1 MKQYIY
7 KNKKILALSLSIAL
21 FGCTAQDTS
30 ENNSATATV
39 QKSETQY
46 NTDYLTRDVRDDI
59 FYFVMPDRFYNGD
72 TSNDMGDITKP
83 ESYGGF
89 NPKRKGFFHGG
100 DIKGLE
106 DKLDYLE
113 NLGIT
118 AIWMTPILRNQA
130 VQGDMAGYHGY
141 WVLDFTEIDPH
152 LGSNQDL
159 KHLIDAAHKRGMKVF
174 FDIITNHTADVIK
187 FKECHGE
194 DGSKWSLDSGLCE
207 YKSQQQVK
215 NGDKY
220 TVIVPEHSKSIKVP
234 QWLNDP
240 KFYHNQG
247 DSTWQGESAVYGD
260 FSGLDDVDTDNPE
273 VVSGMIDI
281 FKNIVTEFKPDG
293 FRVDTVKHV
302 NTEFWADFSPAI
314 IDHAKSL
321 DIPNFHIFGEVYS
334 GDVEVLSHYT
344 TAGKM
349 PAILD
354 FGFQG
359 AAYDVFINETGTDK
373 LKTLFDNDD
382 HYNDGDSRADM
393 NPTFIGNHDMGRF
406 AHFLSKSKTPLDE
419 QTQLEK
425 VKLAHALMYFSRGI
439 PVVYYG
445 DEQGFVGKGGDMD
458 SRQDMMQSKVKTYT
472 EDKLLGTELTAANSN
487 FDESHPLFNELSQL
501 AKTFKSHKALRQG
514 VHHNRAVTTDGPGLY
529 AFSRVELDNPVE
541 YLVLFNTSNEAIK
554 TKLDSTSDIYSDIAT
569 NEVIKA
575 SSQNKLTINLAPL
588 SYRIFKADSS
598 IKPTK
603 LGQLNL
609 IKFKNGDKI
618 QGDINLSYQLD
629 KMKNAIVPVLEMTTE
644 ISLDGSEFTKVSF
657 DNTLP
662 LTAQFDVSDYA
673 NGSTVKVK
681 SVVTNFAG
689 ETSKLISEFTISK

>member
-1 MKQYIY
+1 MKIRPYN
-7 KNKKILALSLSIAL
+7 NKKALALSLSIAL
-21 FGCTAQDTS
+21 FGCSDQVSSDQKSSTIA
-30 ENNSATATV
+30 V
-39 QKSETQY
+39 QKNEY
-46 NTDYLTRDVRDDI
+46 NTNYLTRDVRDDI
-59 FYFVMPDRFYNGD
+59 FYFVMPDRFQNSD
-72 TSNDMGDITKP
+72 KTNDMGDITKP

-89 NPKRKGFFHGG
+89 NPERKGYFHGG

-159 KHLIDAAHKRGMKVF
+159 KQLINAAHKRGMKVF

-194 DGSKWSLDSGLCE
+194 DGSKWSLDSGLCN
-207 YKSQQQVK
+207 YKSQQQV
-215 NGDKY
+215 NDGDKY
-220 TVIVPEHSKSIKVP
+220 SVIVPEHSKKIKVP

-281 FKNIVTEFKPDG
+281 FKNIITEFKPDG
-293 FRVDTVKHV
+293 FRIDTVKHV

-314 IDHAKSL
+314 IDHAKNL
-321 DIPNFHIFGEVYS
+321 NIPNFHVFGEVYS
-334 GDVEVLSHYT
+334 GDVNVLSHYT
-344 TAGKM
+344 TKGKM

-359 AAYDVFINETGTDK
+359 AAYDVFVNETGTNK

-382 HYNDGDSRADM
+382 HYNDSDSRADM

-406 AHFLSKSKTPLDE
+406 AHFLSKSKTLLDE
-419 QTQLEK
+419 KAKLEK
-425 VKLAHALMYFSRGI
+425 IKLAHALMYFSRGI

-458 SRQDMMQSKVKTYT
+458 SRQDMMPSKVKSYN
-472 EDKLLGTELTAANSN
+472 EDKLLGTKLTAASNN
-487 FDESHPLFNELSQL
+487 FDESHPLFTEFKKL
-501 AKTFKSHKALRQG
+501 AGIFKSHKALRQG
-514 VHHNRAVTTDGPGLY
+514 VHHNRAVTNDGPGIY
-529 AFSRVELDNPVE
+529 AFSRVELNNPVE
-541 YLVLFNTSNEAIK
+541 YLVLFNTSNKVISTQFTATSK
-554 TKLDSTSDIYSDIAT
+554 TYTDIA
-569 NEVIKA
+569 NNNIIKA
-575 SSQNKLTINLAPL
+575 NMTNNLAIELTPL
-588 SYRIFKADSS
+588 SYRILKGNSNIETTS
-598 IKPTK
+598 
-603 LGQLNL
+603 LGQLSLLNL
-609 IKFKNGDKI
+609 KNQDAIEGK
-618 QGDINLSYQLD
+618 INLKYQIN
-629 KMKNAIVPVLEMTTE
+629 KVNSSVVPVFEMTTE
-644 ISLDGSEFTKVSF
+644 ISVNGSKFTKVSF

-673 NGSTVKVK
+673 SGSKVQVK
-681 SVVTNFAG
+681 SFVTNFAG
-689 ETSKLISEFTISK
+689 ETSQLTSEFIVNK